1 MKVIN
6 FCTEPDKNGNF
17 LLLDVNVEKK
27 EYQYGYHFRYANRA
41 DDVVLARKQMS
52 KLVDRLVSAGFKRVN

>member
-17 LLLDVNVEKK
+17 LLLDVDVEKN
-27 EYQYGYHFRYANRA
+27 ELQQRTY
-41 DDVVLARKQMS
+41 S
-52 KLVDRLVSAGFKRVN
+52 IS

>member
-1 MKVIN
+1 MEVIN

-17 LLLDVNVEKK
+17 LLLDINIEKK

-52 KLVDRLVSAGFKRVN
+52 KLVDKLVSAGFKRVD

>member
-1 MKVIN
+1 MKVIK

-17 LLLDVNVEKK
+17 LLLDIDIEKK

>member
-1 MKVIN
+1 MILE

-17 LLLDVNVEKK
+17 LLLDVDVEKK

-41 DDVVLARKQMS
+41 DDVVLARKQMN
-52 KLVDRLVSAGFKRVN
+52 KLVDRLESAGFKRID

>member
-1 MKVIN
+1 MNKIN

-17 LLLDVNVEKK
+17 LLLDVDVEKK

-41 DDVVLARKQMS
+41 DDVVLARKQMN
-52 KLVDRLVSAGFKRVN
+52 KLVDKLESAGFKRIN

>member
-17 LLLDVNVEKK
+17 LLLDIDVEKR

-41 DDVVLARKQMS
+41 DDVVLAKKQMT
-52 KLVDRLVSAGFKRVN
+52 KLVDRLESAGFARIG

>member
-17 LLLDVNVEKK
+17 LLLDVDVEKK
-27 EYQYGYHFRYANRA
+27 EYRYGYHFRYANRA

-52 KLVDRLVSAGFKRVN
+52 KLVDRLVSVGFKRVN

>member
-6 FCTEPDKNGNF
+6 FCTEPDTNGNF
-17 LLLDVNVEKK
+17 LLLDIDVEKK

-41 DDVVLARKQMS
+41 NDVVLAKKQMA
-52 KLVDRLVSAGFKRVN
+52 KLVDRLKSANFKRIG

>member
-1 MKVIN
+1 MKVIT

-17 LLLDVNVEKK
+17 LLLDVDVEKK

-52 KLVDRLVSAGFKRVN
+52 KLVDKLVSVGFKRVD

>member
-41 DDVVLARKQMS
+41 DDIILARKQMS
-52 KLVDRLVSAGFKRVN
+52 KLVDRLASVGFKRVD

>member
-17 LLLDVNVEKK
+17 LLLDINIEKK

-52 KLVDRLVSAGFKRVN
+52 KLVDKLVSAGFKRVD